1 MMGKVLQQ
9 NQQIRL
15 FIENRNHYAHVTNNQ
30 CTKYKQQNA
39 YRSKLVKKNIVL
51 YVLAEGVPFLY
62 WSGVEGDYNV
72 MVMELLGPTLEDL
85 LKLTERRYS
94 LKTTVMIAD
103 QMLTRIYHMHSQYY
117 IHRDIK
123 PENFLTGL
131 GTKCSTVYL
140 IDFGISK
147 RYLDQKGVHIPYK
160 GGKNLVGTARYT
172 SVNTHL
178 GIEQGRRD
186 DIESILYAIMYFLR
200 GSLPWHCLLYT
211 SPSPRDL
218 STSRMPSSA

>member
-1 MMGKVLQQ
+1 MHEVQVIKCL
-9 NQQIRL
+9 
-15 FIENRNHYAHVTNNQ
+15 
-30 CTKYKQQNA
+30 
-39 YRSKLVKKNIVL
+39 SVK
-51 YVLAEGVPFLY
+51 ATEGVPFLY